1 VPKLEENSSET
12 NYNNE
17 NSQTVIRCCNNS
29 PSFSITYDVAGVY
42 KVYSVCI
49 PCSKLDCFSKF
60 IVEKILIKKNFLKN
74 KSKNSNSW
82 RNN

>member
-1 VPKLEENSSET
+1 VSKLEKNNIET
-12 NYNNE
+12 KDNFEY
-17 NSQTVIRCCNNS
+17 SQTGIQCCDNS
-29 PSFSITYDVAGVY
+29 PSFSITYNVAGVY

-60 IVEKILIKKNFLKN
+60 IIKKTPITNNILKN
-74 KSKNSNSW
+74 NSKNSDSG

>member
-1 VPKLEENSSET
+1 VSKLEKNNIET
-12 NYNNE
+12 KDDYE
-17 NSQTVIRCCNNS
+17 DSQTGIQCCDNS

-74 KSKNSNSW
+74 KSKNSDS